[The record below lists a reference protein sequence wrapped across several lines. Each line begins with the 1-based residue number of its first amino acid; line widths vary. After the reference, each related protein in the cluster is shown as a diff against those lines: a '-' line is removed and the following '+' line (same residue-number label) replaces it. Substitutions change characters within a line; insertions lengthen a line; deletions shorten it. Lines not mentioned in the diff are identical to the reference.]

1 MTPSSAAWS
10 GQGFHPGCLM
20 RKRTRRMRR
29 MCKTISE
36 NAQRLLDNRK
46 YRLYAEAKA
55 HIPKD
60 LSPKEY
66 EEEVK
71 KLAKKFR
78 I

>member
-1 MTPSSAAWS
+1 
-10 GQGFHPGCLM
+10 
-20 RKRTRRMRR
+20 MRR
-29 MCKTISE
+29 MCKTLSN

-46 YRLYAEAKA
+46 YRLYAEAKS

-60 LSPKEY
+60 LPPREY

>member
-1 MTPSSAAWS
+1 
-10 GQGFHPGCLM
+10 
-20 RKRTRRMRR
+20 MRR

-46 YRLYAEAKA
+46 YRFYAEAKA

-60 LSPKEY
+60 LPPREY

>member
-1 MTPSSAAWS
+1 
-10 GQGFHPGCLM
+10 
-20 RKRTRRMRR
+20 MRR
-29 MCKTISE
+29 RCKTISE

-60 LSPKEY
+60 LPTREY

-71 KLAKKFR
+71 KKKKKFR

>member
-1 MTPSSAAWS
+1 
-10 GQGFHPGCLM
+10 
-20 RKRTRRMRR
+20 MRR
-29 MCKTISE
+29 MCKTLSE

-60 LSPKEY
+60 LPPREY
-66 EEEVK
+66 EEEIKKLVK
-71 KLAKKFR
+71 KYG